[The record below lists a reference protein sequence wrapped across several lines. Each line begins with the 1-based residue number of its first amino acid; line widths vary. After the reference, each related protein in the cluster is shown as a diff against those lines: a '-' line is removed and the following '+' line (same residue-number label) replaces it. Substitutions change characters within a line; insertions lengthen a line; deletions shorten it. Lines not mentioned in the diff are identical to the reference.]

1 MPTRDRADNSEKN
14 RSVLQ
19 LRHSGAMA
27 QQRKRLGGAAAV
39 PGSGWSL
46 AMIVKDAA
54 TTLNEVLQE
63 AAVYCDELV
72 VVDTGSSD
80 ATKAIATEQGAVVYD
95 FEWIDDFAAARN
107 FAFDQCG
114 GEWIVWLDHDDRV
127 PPLAQKAFG
136 DLKEAL
142 IGRTDV
148 DAVMVPY
155 RTGFS
160 DADPTVCTFS
170 FDRERVIRR
179 EAGLHWG
186 GVVHEVIGVP
196 PGRSLRWPT
205 AWVEHRS
212 PPGDSED
219 SDRNLRILER
229 AVIGGDRSARTLFY
243 YANELRDHRRWER
256 ALTIYREYLGLDAVD
271 WEKYAALLYM
281 AECAAALGDNDLHTA
296 HLLEAMVLDSRR
308 AEAFNRIGMSFY
320 GKREWER
327 AIPFFTAAT
336 TLARPAEGFVND
348 SDYTWVPWDY
358 LSICCSEL
366 GRYQEALEHTM
377 RALPTSTDR
386 KRLIDNMNFYLDR
399 LALEARSGELS

>member
-1 MPTRDRADNSEKN
+1 
-14 RSVLQ
+14 
-19 LRHSGAMA
+19 MA
-27 QQRKRLGGAAAV
+27 QEANGPGTASEA

-54 TTLNEVLQE
+54 DTLRGILEE
-63 AAVYCDELV
+63 AAGFCDELV

-80 ATKAIATEQGAVVYD
+80 STAEIARERGATVHD
-95 FEWIDDFAAARN
+95 FEWVDDFAAARN
-107 FAFDQCG
+107 FAFDQCH

-127 PPLAQKAFG
+127 PTPAQKAFAE
-136 DLKEAL
+136 LKQKVMGSA
-142 IGRTDV
+142 DV

-155 RTGFS
+155 RTGFA
-160 DADPTVCTFS
+160 DADPSICTFS

-179 EAGLHWG
+179 AAGLRWG
-186 GVVHEVIGVP
+186 GVVHEVIGVA
-196 PGRSLRWPT
+196 PGRSLRWPA

-212 PPGDSED
+212 TPGDAKD
-219 SDRNLRILER
+219 ADRNLKILER

-243 YANELRDHRRWER
+243 YANELRDHRRWEK
-256 ALTIYREYLGLDAVD
+256 ALTIYREYLSHDAVD

-281 AECAAALGDNDLHTA
+281 SECAAALGDDDLHMA
-296 HLLEAMVLDSRR
+296 HLLEAMILDSRR

-327 AIPFFTAAT
+327 AIPFFTAAS
-336 TLARPAEGFVND
+336 TLVRPAEGFVND

-366 GRYQEALEHTM
+366 GRYQKALEHTM

-386 KRLIDNMNFYLDR
+386 KRLMDNINFYLDR
-399 LALEARSGELS
+399 LALEARGGEPT